1 MLVARAYLKSITP
14 YSQSRMHTTPKKEK
28 ESADAYEER
37 TWREKAHYDHKTRHV
52 YIPSVAFKFAI
63 EAAAR
68 FLSEQIPGKG
78 KATWTKHFKSGIIIG
93 DQIVLP
99 VKIEDVRGETFPC
112 DSKGQRGGST
122 RVMRTFPM
130 IDEWEGAVTFYLA
143 DATITKDVF
152 EKYLRESGKFIG
164 IGRHR
169 PENGGFLGRFEVSK
183 VEWSE
188 N

>member
-1 MLVARAYLKSITP
+1 
-14 YSQSRMHTTPKKEK
+14 
-28 ESADAYEER
+28 
-37 TWREKAHYDHKTRHV
+37 
-52 YIPSVAFKFAI
+52 
-63 EAAAR
+63 
-68 FLSEQIPGKG
+68 
-78 KATWTKHFKSGIIIG
+78 
-93 DQIVLP
+93 
-99 VKIEDVRGETFPC
+99 
-112 DSKGQRGGST
+112 
-122 RVMRTFPM
+122 M